1 MLIEYCFVGF
11 KNTFPCYVGFAAGT
25 ARGRGIQTE
34 IVKKKKKKTQRQIAR
49 RERGGKQRDHARMS
63 HIPIWI
69 GEKFWGG
76 SQKALTLER

>member
-34 IVKKKKKKTQRQIAR
+34 IVKKKEKKTQRQIAQ
-49 RERGGKQRDHARMS
+49 REREEVNREIMRACHTFQYGS
-63 HIPIWI
+63 
-69 GEKFWGG
+69 EKSSGVVPR
-76 SQKALTLER
+76 KR